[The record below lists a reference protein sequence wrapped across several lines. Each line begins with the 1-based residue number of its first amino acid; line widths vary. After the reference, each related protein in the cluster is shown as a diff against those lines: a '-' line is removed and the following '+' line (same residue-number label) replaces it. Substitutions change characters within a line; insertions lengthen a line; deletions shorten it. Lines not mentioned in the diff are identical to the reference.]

1 MSKVPVRVFIRVRG
15 AQTHAAGSSML
26 GVIYTYIW
34 VLQCHP
40 LYCLVTVQVRP
51 LLEHEVVLS
60 CEECVRTVGEDQLV
74 LGGNQTFRF
83 DRVFP
88 SSASQVNYV

>member
-1 MSKVPVRVFIRVRG
+1 MQQALVLVRWDVSFACIE
-15 AQTHAAGSSML
+15 SNM
-26 GVIYTYIW
+26 
-34 VLQCHP
+34 
-40 LYCLVTVQVRP
+40 VTACIVGIPVQVRP

-74 LGGNQTFRF
+74 LGDNQTFRF

-88 SSASQVNYV
+88 PSAPQVFKL